1 MTLGEKIR
9 EARTG
14 AGLTQEKLA
23 ERIEGMSAADLSR
36 AERDLYVPAQ
46 SVLREIARATG
57 VTQASL
63 LNLARDTGKSE
74 GKSREKARTSA
85 SSGKTGG
92 KTTGRTDGK
101 TGGKTTGRTDGKTG
115 GKTTAGTKKT
125 AKETGLT
132 LTAAEKNLVEVWR
145 RSSAEQR
152 KNALKILK
160 GEDVGSMVDSLG
172 ESVGKVLGSVLGS
185 SVESLLGGKK

>member
-63 LNLARDTGKSE
+63 LNLARDAGKSE

-85 SSGKTGG
+85 SS
-92 KTTGRTDGK
+92 GK